1 MDTSNQTRETSHRG
15 KAKLDKTT
23 DQLRQPYETD
33 KIAMFIARVH
43 SG

>member
-1 MDTSNQTRETSHRG
+1 MDTSNQTRETASRG
-15 KAKLDKTT
+15 TVKLDKTT
-23 DQLRQPYETD
+23 DQLRQPYETG